1 MDNLGIL
8 VPFMIG
14 ELVGEITVRP
24 KYNTSMLHYGLNKL
38 FERLCSIRN
47 VAVFVFFPTFLR
59 IEERLSLGKS

>member
-1 MDNLGIL
+1 MKFNRQKDNLGIL

-38 FERLCSIRN
+38 LKDS
-47 VAVFVFFPTFLR
+47 VAYEMSLFLYSF
-59 IEERLSLGKS
+59 SLF